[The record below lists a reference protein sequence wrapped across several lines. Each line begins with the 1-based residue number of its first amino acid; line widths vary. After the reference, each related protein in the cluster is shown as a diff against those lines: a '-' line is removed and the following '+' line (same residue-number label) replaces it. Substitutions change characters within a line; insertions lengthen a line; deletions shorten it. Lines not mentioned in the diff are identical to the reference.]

1 MFTLWTCTPKCMVST
16 RVPYTQLRLT
26 HDTCTMDPCG
36 WVLCWTHTHRVFIL
50 FSSLLECVLNAHW
63 HWHYSLTHCH
73 QSQWHVTQ
81 WHRLTPG
88 HCCCYTLGWL
98 GWLAYDI
105 YLAVDWSIDSL
116 DPIVSNRIHVVHCN
130 TNFVYI
136 QDHLR
141 TALSPIQVPLFW
153 SVYAFLIVFRLVV
166 KFFLRLAPT
175 TVNIKPMTTNK
186 GRMVLNV
193 LPLAT
198 Q

>member
-1 MFTLWTCTPKCMVST
+1 MFTLWTCTPKCIVST

-73 QSQWHVTQ
+73 QSQWHSDTD
-81 WHRLTPG
+81 WHLDIAAAT
-88 HCCCYTLGWL
+88 HWVGWVDWP

-116 DPIVSNRIHVVHCN
+116 DPLVSNRTHVVHCN
-130 TNFVYI
+130 TDFVYI

-141 TALSPIQVPLFW
+141 TALFPIQECLSSEVFMRSW
-153 SVYAFLIVFRLVV
+153 SSSVWW
-166 KFFLRLAPT
+166 
-175 TVNIKPMTTNK
+175 
-186 GRMVLNV
+186 
-193 LPLAT
+193 
-198 Q
+198 